1 MIESLRDERNH
12 LHSVRDPYEILG
24 ISTSDIDGLD
34 DGARK
39 KIVNTA
45 YLNAV
50 RELHPDFTGVDNQE
64 VRERLT
70 DLSDARK
77 QLKSG
82 NISIDEE
89 VLRGSS
95 YKAGAQAFDS
105 AIKREIDEFLT
116 RVDPEFRE
124 GVAGILEDLETFGAT
139 EGFQSGF
146 VGSFNEQLRKINS
159 DGKDREHIASEAEKN
174 KATYRKPNIGES
186 TIAAIRAARSSYAN
200 RDGQASTP
208 VGFSFLRSDREKELI
223 GKIIEDDPQ
232 ALLQLIDETYFNS
245 THGSSLFLTPRAG
258 ETYWFPYAL
267 DNLPEIELDYEG
279 QPRAGEIEKTPAF
292 KVASKSDPKSPQ
304 WAKVLQDMIRSNFAD
319 PGFVY
324 CQNSI
329 IRRAVGERI
338 LDDIATRTDFDS
350 REGFEIARA
359 LVESGSLSGTN
370 KGLDALEKIT

>member
-95 YKAGAQAFDS
+95 YKAGGLGNVWRNRRFS
-105 AIKREIDEFLT
+105 IR
-116 RVDPEFRE
+116 FRWK
-124 GVAGILEDLETFGAT
+124 F
-139 EGFQSGF
+139 
-146 VGSFNEQLRKINS
+146 
-159 DGKDREHIASEAEKN
+159 
-174 KATYRKPNIGES
+174 
-186 TIAAIRAARSSYAN
+186 
-200 RDGQASTP
+200 
-208 VGFSFLRSDREKELI
+208 
-223 GKIIEDDPQ
+223 
-232 ALLQLIDETYFNS
+232 
-245 THGSSLFLTPRAG
+245 
-258 ETYWFPYAL
+258 
-267 DNLPEIELDYEG
+267 
-279 QPRAGEIEKTPAF
+279 
-292 KVASKSDPKSPQ
+292 
-304 WAKVLQDMIRSNFAD
+304 
-319 PGFVY
+319 
-324 CQNSI
+324 
-329 IRRAVGERI
+329 
-338 LDDIATRTDFDS
+338 
-350 REGFEIARA
+350 
-359 LVESGSLSGTN
+359 
-370 KGLDALEKIT
+370 